1 MNLSQI
7 KNVETW
13 DVGGGLQ
20 VDVLT
25 MPNGQILVVSDDYVG
40 LYENA
45 DKFFGDDWECLS
57 GFDLEYKGDAE

>member
-45 DKFFGDDWECLS
+45 DKFFGDDWKCLS